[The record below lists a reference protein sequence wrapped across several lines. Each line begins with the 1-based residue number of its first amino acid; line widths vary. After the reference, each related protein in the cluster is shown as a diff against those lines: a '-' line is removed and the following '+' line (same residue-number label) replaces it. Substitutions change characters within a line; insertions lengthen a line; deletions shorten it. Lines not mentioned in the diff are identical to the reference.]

1 MRSFSFALGL
11 VLAGASVAW
20 AADKPPK
27 GKPPN
32 QPPADTTDKTAAAD
46 PADSDAAAD
55 KDAVE
60 KSIAEQLEAIQTEFQ
75 EKQAEMVKRY
85 RATEDQAE
93 RQKILQEFKLL
104 QADRTAKYLNIVE
117 KNPVDPAVFP
127 ALQILALDP
136 RHSTKALDLIV
147 KHHLDS
153 DQVGGVCL
161 QLGMRGNPRAEK
173 LIREVIERSKSD
185 DARGLAFLALG
196 KLLSARAD
204 QQDTSDANRTKL
216 REEAKEAL
224 TTVSEKYADLD
235 ASGRNAGEWAKSI
248 LFEVEHLAIGLPVP
262 DLAGQ
267 DLEGADF
274 KLSDYRGKVVFLD
287 FWAHW

>member
-1 MRSFSFALGL
+1 MRYFSFTLGL

-32 QPPADTTDKTAAAD
+32 KSPADAADKTAGKE
-46 PADSDAAAD
+46 PADKEAAAD
-55 KDAVE
+55 AE
-60 KSIAEQLEAIQTEFQ
+60 QSIAEQIAAIETDFDKKQQ
-75 EKQAEMVKRY
+75 EMIKRF

-93 RQKILQEFKLL
+93 RQKILEEYNSL
-104 QADRTAKYLNIVE
+104 QADRTAKYLEIVE
-117 KNPVDPAVFP
+117 KDADDPAVFP
-127 ALQILALDP
+127 ALQTLVFDP

-147 KHHLDS
+147 KHHLDN
-153 DQVGGVCL
+153 DRVGGVCL
-161 QLGMRGNPRAEK
+161 QLGMRGDPRAEK
-173 LIREVIERSKSD
+173 LIRAVVEESKSRD
-185 DARGLAFLALG
+185 SRGLALLALG
-196 KLLSARAD
+196 KMLSARAD
-204 QQDTSDANRTKL
+204 QQGTSDAKRGKL

-262 DLAGQ
+262 DLAGE
-267 DLEGADF
+267 DLEGAEF

>member
-32 QPPADTTDKTAAAD
+32 KPPADTADKTAAEE
-46 PADSDAAAD
+46 PADDDDEPSVAEQVS
-55 KDAVE
+55 AVE
-60 KSIAEQLEAIQTEFQ
+60 KQKEI
-75 EKQAEMVKRY
+75 VKKY
-85 RATEDQAE
+85 RETEDADE
-93 RQKILQEFKLL
+93 RRKLREEYEALQP
-104 QADRTAKYLNIVE
+104 DPAKYAKIVD
-117 KNPVDPAVFP
+117 KHYANPAVFP
-127 ALQILALDP
+127 ALQFLLNHPI
-136 RHSTKALDLIV
+136 HSAKALDYITKYHV
-147 KHHLDS
+147 DNPE
-153 DQVGGVCL
+153 VGNVCL
-161 QLGMRGNPRAEK
+161 QLGMRGDPRAEK
-173 LIREVIERSKSD
+173 LIRAVVERSKSD
-185 DARGLAFLALG
+185 DSRGLALLALG

-204 QQDTSDANRTKL
+204 EQGVSDAKRTKL
-216 REEAKEAL
+216 RDEAKQAL
-224 TTVSEKYADLD
+224 TTVSEKYADVD

-248 LFEVEHLAIGLPVP
+248 LFEVEHLAIGLTVP

-267 DLEGADF
+267 DLEGAEF